1 MRTKLLPMILGAALM
16 LVLAAALACGG
27 GDKAAPTPDTAAIQA
42 AVKAGLEESRP
53 APAPSPVS
61 AAEIQQMVKGAISEI
76 PAPDVPEQLSSA
88 ELQQL
93 VEAAVASS
101 AAAAPQPLSASEIQ
115 SMVSAVVKA
124 STSEA
129 ASKAEIEA
137 LIVKAA
143 DETAAAAAAAAETA
157 AAEAAAA
164 AAATAIASVPTAVM
178 APAVAMTSDIKRG
191 GTFILGTPQQIN
203 TMDPH
208 AAGPVNNQNAKE
220 GLHATHIRYTLDGV
234 VGPHLFASW
243 DISPDLKTW
252 DFKIQRGVKWHNG
265 RDMDAE
271 DNRFSIQR
279 TIDTDSAY
287 ASLYK
292 NLTSVEAVD
301 PSTLRLTSP
310 DATSVLNGAFHK
322 TYIVAKENVSN
333 AEGGSAGADNDFSN
347 PVGVGPFTFVEF
359 IPGEVVRMDR
369 SEDYWQMGEDGTNL
383 PYLDRVEVRT
393 ISDPTSLLASLKTGA
408 VHFYWQ
414 FPAKNFGALQFDKN
428 ANAFITEISTLH
440 FNFAF
445 EHTRTTGDNVFG
457 DVRARRAFALAID
470 RQALVDVGYGG
481 LGTAMKT
488 GQWIPRTFPLG
499 PKNFPDIEQD
509 TEEAKR
515 LFAEVGITE
524 VVLAFYDTPEWTP
537 ISEVIQGNLAD
548 AGVKSTIVIDRVADW
563 QCALGGGDCGPD
575 WKWPNMIGVNG
586 AVDPPDPSLHI
597 SPQWICPGTWSGGK
611 YCNEEMDRI
620 GSLAL
625 QTTDMAE
632 RARLYE
638 QWEQIFIEDLPAVS
652 WALTA
657 LYDGRH
663 KSLKGVINL
672 FGVPF
677 YEAAWLDN

>member
-1 MRTKLLPMILGAALM
+1 MTLI
-16 LVLAAALACGG
+16 LAAAMACGSD
-27 GDKAAPTPDTAAIQA
+27 DKAAPTPDTAAISA
-42 AVKAGLEESRP
+42 AVKAALP
-53 APAPSPVS
+53 APAPAPVS

-88 ELQQL
+88 ELQRL
-93 VEAAVASS
+93 VEAAVATS
-101 AAAAPQPLSASEIQ
+101 AAAATQPLSASEIQ
-115 SMVSAVVKA
+115 TLVAAAVQAA
-124 STSEA
+124 SGEA
-129 ASKAEIEA
+129 ATKGEIEA
-137 LIVKAA
+137 LITRAT
-143 DETAAAAAAAAETA
+143 EE

-164 AAATAIASVPTAVM
+164 AAALAALAAVPTAVM
-178 APAVAMTSDIKRG
+178 APVAMVSDIKRG

-208 AAGPVNNQNAKE
+208 AHGPVNNENAKQ
-220 GLHATHIRYTLDGV
+220 GLHATHVRYKVEGA

-243 DISPDLKTW
+243 DVSSDLKTW
-252 DFKIQRGVKWHNG
+252 DFKIQQGIKWHNG

-279 TIDTDSAY
+279 TIDIESPYAFLFKNVTNVEVVDS
-287 ASLYK
+287 
-292 NLTSVEAVD
+292 
-301 PSTLRLTSP
+301 STLKITSP
-310 DATSVLNGAFHK
+310 LATGVLDIAFWK
-322 TYIVAKENVSN
+322 TFIAAKENVSN
-333 AEGGSAGADNDFSN
+333 AEGGTAGAENDFSN
-347 PVGVGPFTFVEF
+347 PIGVGPFKFVEF
-359 IPGEVVRMDR
+359 IPGEKVVMDR
-369 SEDYWQMGEDGTNL
+369 FEDYWQMGEDGTNL

-393 ISDPTSLLASLKTGA
+393 ISDPTSLLASIKTGD

-428 ANAFITEISTLH
+428 ANAFITEIPTLH

-470 RQALVDVGYGG
+470 RPALVAVGYGG

-488 GQWIPRTFPLG
+488 GQWIPSTFPLG
-499 PKNFPDIEQD
+499 PKTFPDIEQD
-509 TEEAKR
+509 IEEAKR

-537 ISEVIQGNLAD
+537 ISEVLQKNLLD

-586 AVDPPDPSLHI
+586 ALDPPDPSLHI

-611 YCNEEMDRI
+611 YCNPEMDAI
-620 GSLAL
+620 GLQAI
-625 QTTDMAE
+625 QTTDPAE
-632 RARLYE
+632 RAKLYE
-638 QWEQIFIEDLPAVS
+638 QWEAIFIKELPAVS

-657 LYDGRH
+657 LYDARH
-663 KSLKGVINL
+663 ESLKGIVNL
-672 FGVPF
+672 FGVPH

>member
-1 MRTKLLPMILGAALM
+1 
-16 LVLAAALACGG
+16 
-27 GDKAAPTPDTAAIQA
+27 
-42 AVKAGLEESRP
+42 
-53 APAPSPVS
+53 
-61 AAEIQQMVKGAISEI
+61 
-76 PAPDVPEQLSSA
+76 
-88 ELQQL
+88 
-93 VEAAVASS
+93 
-101 AAAAPQPLSASEIQ
+101 
-115 SMVSAVVKA
+115 
-124 STSEA
+124 
-129 ASKAEIEA
+129 
-137 LIVKAA
+137 
-143 DETAAAAAAAAETA
+143 
-157 AAEAAAA
+157 
-164 AAATAIASVPTAVM
+164 
-178 APAVAMTSDIKRG
+178 
-191 GTFILGTPQQIN
+191 
-203 TMDPH
+203 
-208 AAGPVNNQNAKE
+208 
-220 GLHATHIRYTLDGV
+220 
-234 VGPHLFASW
+234 
-243 DISPDLKTW
+243 
-252 DFKIQRGVKWHNG
+252 
-265 RDMDAE
+265 
-271 DNRFSIQR
+271 
-279 TIDTDSAY
+279 
-287 ASLYK
+287 
-292 NLTSVEAVD
+292 
-301 PSTLRLTSP
+301 
-310 DATSVLNGAFHK
+310 
-322 TYIVAKENVSN
+322 
-333 AEGGSAGADNDFSN
+333 
-347 PVGVGPFTFVEF
+347 
-359 IPGEVVRMDR
+359 MDR
-369 SEDYWQMGEDGTNL
+369 SEGYWQMSEDGTNL

-445 EHTRTTGDNVFG
+445 DHTRTAGDNVFG

-488 GQWIPRTFPLG
+488 GQWIPKTFPLG
-499 PKNFPDIEQD
+499 PKNFPD

-586 AVDPPDPSLHI
+586 AVDPPEPSLHI

-663 KSLKGVINL
+663 KSPKGVINL
-672 FGVPF
+672 FGIPF

>member
-1 MRTKLLPMILGAALM
+1 MRTKSFPMILGAALM
-16 LVLAAALACGG
+16 LVLTAALACG
-27 GDKAAPTPDTAAIQA
+27 DDETVVPTPDTAAISA
-42 AVKAGLEESRP
+42 AVKAALP
-53 APAPSPVS
+53 APAPAPVS

-88 ELQQL
+88 EFQRL
-93 VEAAVASS
+93 VEAAVAAS
-101 AAAAPQPLSASEIQ
+101 AAAATQPLSASEIQ
-115 SMVSAVVKA
+115 SLVSAAVEA
-124 STSEA
+124 ATGEA

-137 LIVKAA
+137 LIVKAT
-143 DETAAAAAAAAETA
+143 D
-157 AAEAAAA
+157 EAAAA
-164 AAATAIASVPTAVM
+164 AAKAALAAVPTAVM
-178 APAVAMTSDIKRG
+178 APPVAMSDIKRG
-191 GTFILGTPQQIN
+191 GTFILATPQQIN

-243 DISPDLKTW
+243 DISSDLKTW
-252 DFKIQRGVKWHNG
+252 TFTIQEGVKWHNG
-265 RDMDAE
+265 RNMDAE

-287 ASLYK
+287 AFLYK
-292 NLTSVEAVD
+292 NLTNVEAVN

-310 DATSVLNGAFHK
+310 DATSVLDGSFHK

-333 AEGGSAGADNDFSN
+333 AEGGTAGAENDFSN
-347 PVGVGPFTFVEF
+347 PIGVGPFKFVEF
-359 IPGEVVRMDR
+359 IPGEVVRMEAF
-369 SEDYWQMGEDGTNL
+369 EDYWQMGEDGASL

-393 ISDPTSLLASLKTGA
+393 ISDPTSLLASLKTGD

-428 ANAFITEISTLH
+428 ANAFITEFPTLH

-445 EHTRTTGDNVFG
+445 EHTRTTGDNVFA

-488 GQWIPRTFPLG
+488 GQWIPKTFPLG

-509 TEEAKR
+509 IDEAKR

-537 ISEVIQGNLAD
+537 ISEVLQKNLLD

-620 GSLAL
+620 GTLAL
-625 QTTDMAE
+625 QTTDLAE

-672 FGVPF
+672 FGIPF
-677 YEAAWLDN
+677 YESAWLDN